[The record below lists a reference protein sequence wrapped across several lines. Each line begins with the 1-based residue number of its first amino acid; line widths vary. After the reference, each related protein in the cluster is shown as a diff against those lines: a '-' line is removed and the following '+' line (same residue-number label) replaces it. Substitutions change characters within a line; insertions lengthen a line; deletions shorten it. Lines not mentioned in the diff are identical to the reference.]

1 MRLKEFI
8 EKKTTDELRGE
19 LVRAIDLIHNG
30 VDIQVVVALIAGA
43 SEDLDH
49 DDLLF
54 IQKHFDDKV
63 GYMKSQP
70 HIRKVNP

>member
-1 MRLKEFI
+1 MRLREFI
-8 EKKTTDELRGE
+8 EKSKDELRGE
-19 LVRAIDLIHNG
+19 LVRAIDLIRDG
-30 VDIQVVVALIAGA
+30 VDVQEVVALIAGA
-43 SEDLDH
+43 SQDLDH

-70 HIRKVNP
+70 QIRKVNP

>member
-1 MRLKEFI
+1 MRLREFI
-8 EKKTTDELRGE
+8 EKSKDELRGE
-19 LVRAIDLIHNG
+19 LIRAIDLIQDG
-30 VDIQVVVALIAGA
+30 VDIQEVVALIAGA
-43 SEDLDH
+43 SQELDH

-70 HIRKVNP
+70 HMRRVNP